1 MMAELTGRIALVT
14 GGGRGIGRAT
24 AIALAAAG
32 IDVAVAARSSVE
44 LEETAGEIRRLGRRA
59 QALTC
64 DVTRRD
70 DIEQALESV
79 RVSLGEPLILVNNAG
94 IAAGAKL
101 ADTTDE
107 LWERTMAVNV
117 NGAFYWTRAMMPA
130 MLSAGWGRVI
140 NIASIAAK
148 AAAPYMVAYA
158 ASKHALLGLTR
169 AVASEVAA
177 KGVTVNA
184 ICPGYVDTPMTEGSI
199 ENIHARTGR
208 SPEQAR
214 KILEG
219 FSPQGRL
226 MTAEEVAAVAAF
238 LCTEE
243 ARGINGQGIVLD
255 GGGLQG

>member
-1 MMAELTGRIALVT
+1 MTAALTGRIALVT

-32 IDVAVAARSSVE
+32 VDVAVAARSADE
-44 LEETAGEIRRLGRRA
+44 LEKTAEQIRRLGRRA
-59 QALTC
+59 EALVC
-64 DVTRRD
+64 DVTRRE
-70 DIEQALESV
+70 DIEGTLERV
-79 RVSLGEPLILVNNAG
+79 RHSLGEPSILVNNAG

-101 ADTTDE
+101 SDTTDE
-107 LWERTMAVNV
+107 LWDRTMAVNV
-117 NGAFYWTRAMMPA
+117 TGAFYWTRAIMPMM
-130 MLSAGWGRVI
+130 LKGGWGRVI
-140 NIASIAAK
+140 NIASVAAK

-199 ENIHARTGR
+199 DNIQARTGR
-208 SPEQAR
+208 SQEDAR

-219 FSPQGRL
+219 FSPQSRL
-226 MTAEEVAAVAAF
+226 MTSEEVASIAAF
-238 LCTEE
+238 LCTHE

-255 GGGLQG
+255 GGGFQG

>member
-1 MMAELTGRIALVT
+1 MSDLTGRVALVT
-14 GGGRGIGRAT
+14 GGSRGIGRAT
-24 AIALAAAG
+24 ALALAAGGA
-32 IDVAVAARSSVE
+32 DVAVAARSRGE
-44 LEETAGEIRRLGRRA
+44 LEETAAAVRRVGRRGEA
-59 QALTC
+59 FVC
-64 DVTRRD
+64 DVSLRGDVEKTLD
-70 DIEQALESV
+70 QV
-79 RVSLGEPLILVNNAG
+79 RTSLGDPLILVNNAG

-107 LWERTMAVNV
+107 LWERTLRVNATA
-117 NGAFYWTRAMMPA
+117 AFYWTRAVMPL
-130 MLSAGWGRVI
+130 MLQAGWGRVI

-169 AVASEVAA
+169 AVASEVASR
-177 KGVTVNA
+177 GVTVNA
-184 ICPGYVDTPMTEGSI
+184 ICPGYVDTPMTQGSI

-208 SPEQAR
+208 SPEQAK

-226 MTAEEVAAVAAF
+226 MTAEEVAGIAAF

-243 ARGINGQGIVLD
+243 ARGINGQGIVVD
-255 GGGLQG
+255 GGGVQA

>member
-1 MMAELTGRIALVT
+1 MAELAGRIAIVT

-24 AIALAAAG
+24 AIALAHAG
-32 IDVAVAARSSVE
+32 VDLAVVARSADE
-44 LEETAGEIRRLGRRA
+44 IAETADQVRRLGRRA
-59 QALTC
+59 EALVC
-64 DVTRRD
+64 DVTRRG
-70 DIEQALESV
+70 DIEETLQKALA
-79 RVSLGEPLILVNNAG
+79 SLGEPSILVNNAG

-107 LWERTMAVNV
+107 LWDRTMAVNV
-117 NGAFYWTRAMMPA
+117 TGAFYWTRAVIPLMVKG
-130 MLSAGWGRVI
+130 GWGRVI
-140 NIASIAAK
+140 NIASTAAR

-169 AVASEVAA
+169 AVASEVAS

-199 ENIHARTGR
+199 ENIHTRTGR

-226 MTAEEVAAVAAF
+226 MTAEEVASVTAF
-238 LCTEE
+238 LCTDE

-255 GGGLQG
+255 GGGVQA

>member
-1 MMAELTGRIALVT
+1 MTEQLTGRIALVT
-14 GGGRGIGRAT
+14 GGGRGIGRA
-24 AIALAAAG
+24 AALALAAAG
-32 IDVAVAARSSVE
+32 ADVAVAARSADQ
-44 LEETAGEIRRLGRRA
+44 LEETTREIRRIGRRGE
-59 QALTC
+59 ALVC
-64 DVTRRD
+64 DVTRRQ
-70 DIEQALESV
+70 DIDAVLAKL
-79 RVSLGEPLILVNNAG
+79 RASLGDPSILVNNAG

-107 LWERTMAVNV
+107 LWDRTIAVNV
-117 NGAFYWTRAMMPA
+117 TGAFYWTRATMPI
-130 MLSAGWGRVI
+130 MLKAGWGRVI

-169 AVASEVAA
+169 AVASEVAS

-208 SPEQAR
+208 SPEEAR

-226 MTAEEVAAVAAF
+226 MTPQEIASLVAF
-238 LCTEE
+238 LCTDE

>member
-1 MMAELTGRIALVT
+1 MADLTGRVALVT
-14 GGGRGIGRAT
+14 GGSRGIGRAT
-24 AIALAAAG
+24 ALALAALGA
-32 IDVAVAARSSVE
+32 DVVVAARSQQE
-44 LEETAGEIRRLGRRA
+44 LEETAEAVRRVGRRGEA
-59 QALTC
+59 FVC
-64 DVTRRD
+64 DVSLRGDVEKTLD
-70 DIEQALESV
+70 QV
-79 RVSLGEPLILVNNAG
+79 RTSLGDPLILVNNAG

-107 LWERTMAVNV
+107 LWERTLRVNATA
-117 NGAFYWTRAMMPA
+117 AFYWTRAVMPL
-130 MLSAGWGRVI
+130 MLQAGWGRVI

-169 AVASEVAA
+169 AVASEVASR
-177 KGVTVNA
+177 GVTVNA
-184 ICPGYVDTPMTEGSI
+184 ICPGYVDTPMTQGSI

-208 SPEQAR
+208 SPEQAK

-226 MTAEEVAAVAAF
+226 MTAEEVAGIAAF

-243 ARGINGQGIVLD
+243 ARGINGQGIVVD
-255 GGGLQG
+255 GGGVQA

>member
-1 MMAELTGRIALVT
+1 MVELAGRIAIVT

-24 AIALAAAG
+24 AIALAHAG
-32 IDVAVAARSSVE
+32 VDIAVIARSASE
-44 LEETAGEIRRLGRRA
+44 IADTAEQVRRLGRRA
-59 QALTC
+59 EALVC
-64 DVTRRD
+64 DVTRRG
-70 DIEQALESV
+70 DIDETLQKALA
-79 RVSLGEPLILVNNAG
+79 SLGEPSILVNNAG

-117 NGAFYWTRAMMPA
+117 TGAFYWTRAVMPL
-130 MLSAGWGRVI
+130 MLEGGWGRVI
-140 NIASIAAK
+140 NIASIAAR

-199 ENIHARTGR
+199 ANIHTRTGR

-226 MTAEEVAAVAAF
+226 MTADEVASVVAF
-238 LCTEE
+238 LCTDE

-255 GGGLQG
+255 GGGVQA

>member
-1 MMAELTGRIALVT
+1 MTAGLTGRIAVVT

-32 IDVAVAARSSVE
+32 IDVAVAARSAAE
-44 LEETAGEIRRLGRRA
+44 LENTANQIREMGRRA
-59 QALTC
+59 EALVC
-64 DVTRRD
+64 DVTRRGE
-70 DIEQALESV
+70 IEQTLEKI
-79 RVSLGEPLILVNNAG
+79 RGSLGEPLILVNNAG

-107 LWERTMAVNV
+107 LWEQTMAVNV
-117 NGAFYWTRAMMPA
+117 TGAFYWTRAMMPA
-130 MLSAGWGRVI
+130 MLAAGWGRVI

-148 AAAPYMVAYA
+148 AASPYMVAYS

-169 AVASEVAA
+169 AVASEVAS

-238 LCTEE
+238 LCTDE
-243 ARGINGQGIVLD
+243 ARGINGQGIVID
-255 GGGLQG
+255 GGGVQA

>member
-1 MMAELTGRIALVT
+1 MLDLTGRVAVVT
-14 GGGRGIGRAT
+14 GGSRGIGRAT
-24 AIALAAAG
+24 ALALAASGA
-32 IDVAVAARSSVE
+32 DVAVVARSRSE
-44 LEETAGEIRRLGRRA
+44 LEETAEAVRRAGRRSEA
-59 QALTC
+59 FVC
-64 DVTRRD
+64 DVSLRGDVEKTL
-70 DIEQALESV
+70 EQV
-79 RVSLGEPLILVNNAG
+79 RASLGDPLILVNNAG

-107 LWERTMAVNV
+107 LWERTLRVNATA
-117 NGAFYWTRAMMPA
+117 AFYWTRAVMPL
-130 MLSAGWGRVI
+130 MLQAGWGRVI
-140 NIASIAAK
+140 NVASIAAK

-169 AVASEVAA
+169 AVSSEVAA

-208 SPEQAR
+208 SAEQAK

-226 MTAEEVAAVAAF
+226 MTAEEVAGIAAF

-255 GGGLQG
+255 GGGVQA

>member
-1 MMAELTGRIALVT
+1 MAELAGRIAIVT

-24 AIALAAAG
+24 AIALAHAG
-32 IDVAVAARSSVE
+32 VDLAVVARSADE
-44 LEETAGEIRRLGRRA
+44 IAETADQVRRLGRRA
-59 QALTC
+59 EALVC
-64 DVTRRD
+64 DVTRRG
-70 DIEQALESV
+70 DIEETLQKALA
-79 RVSLGEPLILVNNAG
+79 SLGEPSILVNNAG

-107 LWERTMAVNV
+107 LWDRTMAVNV
-117 NGAFYWTRAMMPA
+117 TGAFYWTRAVMPL
-130 MLSAGWGRVI
+130 MLKGGWGRVI

-199 ENIHARTGR
+199 DNIHARTGR
-208 SPEQAR
+208 SQEDAR

-226 MTAEEVAAVAAF
+226 MTAQEVASIAVF
-238 LCTEE
+238 LSTHE

-255 GGGLQG
+255 GGGVQG

>member
-1 MMAELTGRIALVT
+1 MSDLTGRVALVT
-14 GGGRGIGRAT
+14 GGSRGIGRAT
-24 AIALAAAG
+24 ALALAAGGA
-32 IDVAVAARSSVE
+32 DVAVAARSRGE
-44 LEETAGEIRRLGRRA
+44 LEETAEAVRRVGRRGEA
-59 QALTC
+59 FVC
-64 DVTRRD
+64 DVSLRGDVEKTLD
-70 DIEQALESV
+70 QV
-79 RVSLGEPLILVNNAG
+79 RTSLGDPLILVNNAG

-107 LWERTMAVNV
+107 LWERTLRVNATA
-117 NGAFYWTRAMMPA
+117 AFYWTRAVMPL
-130 MLSAGWGRVI
+130 MLQAGWGRVI

-208 SPEQAR
+208 SAEQAR

-226 MTAEEVAAVAAF
+226 MSAEEIAALAAF
-238 LCTEE
+238 LCTEL

-255 GGGLQG
+255 GGGVQA

>member
-1 MMAELTGRIALVT
+1 MGDLTGRVALVT

-32 IDVAVAARSSVE
+32 ADVAVVARSSNE
-44 LEETAGEIRRLGRRA
+44 LLETSEAVRRSGRRGEA
-59 QALTC
+59 FVC
-64 DVTRRD
+64 DVSARAEVETTL
-70 DIEQALESV
+70 AKV
-79 RVSLGEPLILVNNAG
+79 RESLGDPSILVNNAG

-107 LWERTMAVNV
+107 LWDRTIAVNAT
-117 NGAFYWTRAMMPA
+117 GAFYWTRAVAPL
-130 MLSAGWGRVI
+130 MLEAGWGRII
-140 NIASIAAK
+140 NVASIAAK

-169 AVASEVAA
+169 AVASEVASR
-177 KGVTVNA
+177 GITVNA

-199 ENIHARTGR
+199 ENINARTGR

-226 MTAEEVAAVAAF
+226 MTAEEVAGMIAF
-238 LCTEE
+238 LCTEA
-243 ARGINGQGIVLD
+243 ARGINGQGIVID
-255 GGGLQG
+255 GGGVQG

>member
-1 MMAELTGRIALVT
+1 MTEQLKGRIALVT
-14 GGGRGIGRAT
+14 GGGRGIGRAA

-32 IDVAVAARSSVE
+32 ADVAVAARSADQ
-44 LEETAGEIRRLGRRA
+44 LEETALEIRRLGPRGE
-59 QALTC
+59 ALVC
-64 DVTRRD
+64 DVTHRE
-70 DIEQALESV
+70 DIDAVLAKL
-79 RVSLGEPLILVNNAG
+79 RGSLGEPSILVNNAG

-107 LWERTMAVNV
+107 LWERTMAINV
-117 NGAFYWTRAMMPA
+117 TGAFYWTRATIPI
-130 MLSAGWGRVI
+130 MLKTGWGRVI

-169 AVASEVAA
+169 AVASEVAS
-177 KGVTVNA
+177 KGITVNA

-208 SPEQAR
+208 SPEEAR

-226 MTAEEVAAVAAF
+226 MTPQEIASLVAF
-238 LCTEE
+238 LCTDE